1 MSIGEAIRPAPN
13 AYVPVPMRIGRR
25 SQDIDGVFTWVLKP
39 SESLSFAPGQFNMLY
54 AHGVGEVPISISGDP
69 NDSSTLHHTIRVVGN
84 VTQALGALEAGDE
97 VGVRGPFGSGWPLA
111 EASGQ
116 DVLFIGGGLG
126 LAPLRPAILSVLA
139 KRSEFG
145 QVIIIYGAR
154 SPADIL
160 FRDELERWR
169 GRFDVTLEATVDHSG
184 ADWYGPVGVVTRL
197 IAKADIDPEFCLAML
212 CGPEIMMRFTARELE
227 QRGFDQSQIW
237 VSLERSMKCA
247 VGLCGHCQLGGT
259 FVCKDGPVYR
269 YDHVAS
275 KLLVR
280 GL

>member
-1 MSIGEAIRPAPN
+1 MSIGEAIRPARN
-13 AYVPVPMRIGRR
+13 AYVPVPMRIDRTT
-25 SQDIDGVFTWVLKP
+25 QDIGDVFTWALDP
-39 SESLSFAPGQFNMLY
+39 SEPFAFVPGQFNMLY

-69 NDSSTLHHTIRVVGN
+69 NDPSILHHTIRVVGRATE
-84 VTQALGALEAGDE
+84 VLGALDIGDE
-97 VGVRGPFGSGWPLA
+97 VGVRGPFGSTWPLA
-111 EASGQ
+111 EAGGQ
-116 DVLFIGGGLG
+116 DVLFVAGGLG

-139 KRSEFG
+139 RRSDFG
-145 QVIIIYGAR
+145 QVTIIYGAR

-160 FRDELERWR
+160 FRSELERWR
-169 GRFDVTLEATVDHSG
+169 GRFDVTLDAIVDHSG
-184 ADWYGPVGVVTRL
+184 KDWYGPVGVVTRL
-197 IAKADIDPEFCLAML
+197 VAEADIDPGGSVAML

-227 QRGFDQSQIW
+227 QRGLDQSQIW

-269 YDHVAS
+269 YDRVAS
-275 KLLVR
+275 MLLVR

>member
-1 MSIGEAIRPAPN
+1 MSTGEAIRYTPN
-13 AYVPVPMRIGRR
+13 AYVPVPVRVGHTAR
-25 SQDIDGVFTWVLKP
+25 DIDGVFIWVLEP
-39 SESLSFAPGQFNMLY
+39 SEPFAFAPGQFNMLY

-69 NDSSTLHHTIRVVGN
+69 NDPSSLHHTIRVVGS
-84 VTQALGALEAGDE
+84 VTQALGALEVGHE
-97 VGVRGPFGSGWPLA
+97 VGVRGPFGSAWPLA

-116 DVLFIGGGLG
+116 DVLFVAGGLG

-139 KRSEFG
+139 RRNEFG

-160 FRDELERWR
+160 FRNELERWR
-169 GRFDVTLEATVDHSG
+169 GRFDITLEATVDHSG

-197 IAKADIDPEFCLAML
+197 VAEADFDPEYCLAML

-227 QRGFDQSQIW
+227 QRGLDASQIW

-269 YDHVAS
+269 YDRVAS
-275 KLLVR
+275 MLLVR

>member
-1 MSIGEAIRPAPN
+1 MSIAEAMRSAPN
-13 AYVPVPMRIGRR
+13 AYIPVPMRIGRAIR
-25 SQDIDGVFTWVLKP
+25 DIDGVFTWTLEP
-39 SESLSFAPGQFNMLY
+39 SEPFAFASGQFNMLY

-69 NDSSTLHHTIRVVGN
+69 NNSSILRHTIRVVGT
-84 VTQALGALEAGDE
+84 VTQALDALDVGDE
-97 VGVRGPFGSGWPLA
+97 VGVRGPFGSAWPLA

-116 DVLFIGGGLG
+116 DVLFVAGGLG

-139 KRSEFG
+139 RRGEFG
-145 QVIIIYGAR
+145 QVSIIYGAR

-160 FRDELERWR
+160 FRDELEQWR
-169 GRFDVTLEATVDHSG
+169 GRFDVTLDAIVDHSG
-184 ADWYGPVGVVTRL
+184 TDWYGRVGVVTRL
-197 IAKADIDPEFCLAML
+197 VAEADIDPECCVAML

-227 QRGFDQSQIW
+227 QRGFEQSQIW

-269 YDHVAS
+269 YDRVAS
-275 KLLVR
+275 MMLVR

>member
-1 MSIGEAIRPAPN
+1 MSIGEDIRFAPN
-13 AYVPVPMRIGRR
+13 AYVPVPMRIGHTAH
-25 SQDIDGVFTWVLKP
+25 DIHGVFTWVLEP
-39 SESLSFAPGQFNMLY
+39 SEPFAFAPGQFNMLY

-69 NDSSTLHHTIRVVGN
+69 DDFSMLHHTIRVVGN
-84 VTQALGALEAGDE
+84 VTQALGALEPGDE
-97 VGVRGPFGSGWPLA
+97 VGVRGPFGSTWPLA

-116 DVLFIGGGLG
+116 DVLFVAGGLG

-145 QVIIIYGAR
+145 QVIVIYGAR

-160 FRDELERWR
+160 FRNELERWR
-169 GRFDVTLEATVDHSG
+169 GRFDVTLEAIVDHSG
-184 ADWYGPVGVVTRL
+184 MDWYGPVGAVTRL
-197 IAKADIDPEFCLAML
+197 VAEADIDPECCLAML

-227 QRGFDQSQIW
+227 QRGFGQSQIW

-247 VGLCGHCQLGGT
+247 IGLCGHCQLGGT

-269 YDHVAS
+269 YDRVAS